1 MIRYYDLDRWI
12 GAALARSPLN
22 RSVCEP
28 RSALLTSGQFNSENS
43 AATPMREKW
52 DRCDWF
58 ADARPSVL
66 HAPRRTYTRTQQPAI
81 VPLVPR
87 RVSSTSRKSRITVD
101 LQCHRF
107 RAYLLTSSQYRQF
120 PPPPYLCL
128 FFGSYFATQSRADLN
143 IYWISISC
151 HEARPNNVRNRVNS
165 NRWRLIHSRTR
176 VKECDVT

>member
-120 PPPPYLCL
+120 PPPFVCSSVLISPLNREPIL
-128 FFGSYFATQSRADLN
+128 IFTGFRFHATRHDRITLEIAL
-143 IYWISISC
+143 
-151 HEARPNNVRNRVNS
+151 
-165 NRWRLIHSRTR
+165 TR
-176 VKECDVT
+176 IAGG